1 MPKDSAQS
9 IEEVMNILRVVL
21 KYLSIILLI
30 ITLVLLPQAAL
41 AANGLINIDGYYD
54 DWADKPH
61 TSVSYDDTNVH
72 NVAFLLGDDYLYG
85 HIKMNN
91 TDGRYF
97 PKSTMY
103 LIVNDEYYFILY
115 IDFNVAAANKNIN
128 NLQAGSYL
136 DLSIY
141 DKSRKV
147 TLGNAAITIYGNDH
161 VPGDDIEFSIDL
173 NVMRKYCNNI
183 PVNEMQSFTLGPS
196 NLGSEELTIAGT
208 STAPLTGLIIIALA
222 LTFFTFFHKQRKAVA
237 HLCIL

>member
-1 MPKDSAQS
+1 MMK
-9 IEEVMNILRVVL
+9 ILRVVL
-21 KYLSIILLI
+21 KNLSIILLI

-41 AANGLINIDGYYD
+41 AADGLINIDGYYD

-61 TSVSYDDTNVH
+61 TSVSYDDANVH
-72 NVAFLLGDDYLYG
+72 NVAFLLGDDSLYG

-115 IDFNVAAANKNIN
+115 IDFNVASSSKNVN

-147 TLGNAAITIYGNDH
+147 ALGSAAITVYGSDH
-161 VPGDDIEFSIDL
+161 VPGDDVEFRIDL
-173 NVMRKYCNNI
+173 NAMRKYCNNI
-183 PVNEMQSFTLGPS
+183 AISEMQSFTLGPS

-208 STAPLTGLIIIALA
+208 STAPLMGLIIIAFVLSL
-222 LTFFTFFHKQRKAVA
+222 LTLFRKRRKTVSN
-237 HLCIL
+237 LCIL